1 MSSRLESKSD
11 PKDFSGHSMTT
22 SLARMGA
29 LVRYSVRATSHIVS
43 VITLLAICCAVTDAQ
58 TAGSILHVE
67 FVNATSYFSGYCALA
82 DVGKNSNKLT
92 RPTPVPPFVIGVGIA
107 DIVSVNGTPVK
118 GTAIEGFNGTLL
130 SPTMT
135 SGRAIGDFTAAPTN
149 ATFELTFLNPDGT
162 LIGTLE
168 IHGQGTSS
176 DLRPP
181 GAPSDVP
188 GGSVY
193 SVVGGTGPFLGVRGY
208 FAPVQDSISP
218 ERQTTDC
225 EDPSYRRINADPGGN
240 KRHPVLYLIPLTQPQ
255 ILMTPN
261 GPAIVHA
268 SDGTLVTTAKPAKAG
283 EILSLFASGLG
294 PTKPGVDPGQ
304 PFPATPLQPVNSPV
318 QVLLNGEPG
327 VVSYAG
333 GYPGAV
339 DGYQVNF
346 RVPDDAA
353 PGQVS
358 IQLTSAWISGAPV
371 SMPLQ

>member
-1 MSSRLESKSD
+1 VPTLVIT
-11 PKDFSGHSMTT
+11 P
-22 SLARMGA
+22 LAIIGTLLICA
-29 LVRYSVRATSHIVS
+29 AILAPLAAAGRATRWVGT
-43 VITLLAICCAVTDAQ
+43 VITLLATCGAVANAQ
-58 TAGSILHVE
+58 TTGSVLHVE
-67 FVNATSYFSGYCALA
+67 FVNATAYFSGYCALA
-82 DVGKNSNKLT
+82 DIGKNSNKLT
-92 RPTPVPPFVIGVGIA
+92 RPTPAPAFVTGVGIA
-107 DIVSVNGTPVK
+107 DIVSVNGTPIK
-118 GTAIEGFNGTLL
+118 GTAIESLNGTML

-135 SGRAIGDFTAAPTN
+135 SGRSIADFTAGPTS
-149 ATFELTFLNPDGT
+149 ARFELTFLNTDGT

-181 GAPSDVP
+181 GAPSDIP

-225 EDPSYRRINADPGGN
+225 EDPSYRRINADAGGN

-268 SDGTLVTTAKPAKAG
+268 SDGTLVNAAKPAKAG
-283 EILSLFASGLG
+283 EVLSLFASGLG

-304 PFPATPLQPVNSPV
+304 PFPTTPLQPVNSPV

-346 RVPDDAA
+346 RVPDDAT

-358 IQLTSAWISGAPV
+358 IQLTSAWISGPPV

>member
-1 MSSRLESKSD
+1 
-11 PKDFSGHSMTT
+11 MTT
-22 SLARMGA
+22 SLTTTGTLLTGGA
-29 LVRYSVRATSHIVS
+29 ILVPFATLVRYLVRATRRVGT
-43 VITLLAICCAVTDAQ
+43 VITVLATWEAIASAQ
-58 TAGSILHVE
+58 TTGSILHVE
-67 FVNATSYFSGYCALA
+67 FVNATAYFSGYCALT
-82 DVGKNSNKLT
+82 DIGKNSNKLT

-149 ATFELTFLNPDGT
+149 ATFELTFLNLDGT

-181 GAPSDVP
+181 GAPSDIP

-208 FAPVQDSISP
+208 FAPVQDTISP

-225 EDPSYRRINADPGGN
+225 EDPSYRRINADAGGN
-240 KRHPVLYLIPLTQPQ
+240 KRHPVLYLIPLMQPQ

-268 SDGTLVTTAKPAKAG
+268 SDGTLVTAAKPAKAG

-294 PTKPGVDPGQ
+294 PTKPGVNPGQ

-353 PGQVS
+353 PGQAS
-358 IQLTSAWISGAPV
+358 IQLTSAWISGPPV
-371 SMPLQ
+371 SMLLQ

>member
-1 MSSRLESKSD
+1 VPTLVIT
-11 PKDFSGHSMTT
+11 PLAIIGTLLICAAILAPLAAVIVYSG
-22 SLARMGA
+22 
-29 LVRYSVRATSHIVS
+29 RATRRVGT
-43 VITLLAICCAVTDAQ
+43 VITLLTTCGALANAQ
-58 TAGSILHVE
+58 TIGSILHVE

-92 RPTPVPPFVIGVGIA
+92 RPTPVPPFVTGVGVA

-181 GAPSDVP
+181 GAPSDIP

-193 SVVGGTGPFLGVRGY
+193 SVVGGTGPFLGMRGY

-304 PFPATPLQPVNSPV
+304 PFPAAPLQPVNSPV
-318 QVLLNGEPG
+318 EVLVNGQPG
-327 VVSYAG
+327 NVSYAG
-333 GYPGAV
+333 GYPGAI

-346 RVPDDAA
+346 RVPDGAT
-353 PGQVS
+353 PGQASV
-358 IQLTSAWISGAPV
+358 QLTSAWISGPPV

>member
-1 MSSRLESKSD
+1 M
-11 PKDFSGHSMTT
+11 
-22 SLARMGA
+22 
-29 LVRYSVRATSHIVS
+29 
-43 VITLLAICCAVTDAQ
+43 ITLLAVIGTLLICAAILPLSVRTARQIGTVIALLSACEAIASAQ
-58 TAGSILHVE
+58 TTGSILHVE
-67 FVNATSYFSGYCALA
+67 FVNATSYFSGYCAVA
-82 DVGKNSNKLT
+82 NIGMNSNKLT
-92 RPTPVPPFVIGVGIA
+92 RPAPVPPFVGGVSIA
-107 DIVSVNGTPVK
+107 DIVSVNGTPIK
-118 GTAIEGFNGTLL
+118 GTAIESLNGTMLG
-130 SPTMT
+130 PAMT
-135 SGRAIGDFTAAPTN
+135 TGRSIADFTAGPTN
-149 ATFELTFLNPDGT
+149 ATFELTFLNLDGT

-168 IHGQGTSS
+168 IRGQGTSA

-181 GAPSDVP
+181 GAPSEIP

-240 KRHPVLYLIPLTQPQ
+240 KRHPVLYLIPLTQAQ
-255 ILMTPN
+255 ILTTPN

-318 QVLLNGEPG
+318 QVLVNGEPG
-327 VVSYAG
+327 DVSYAG

-339 DGYQVNF
+339 DAYQVNF
-346 RVPDDAA
+346 RVPNDAA
-353 PGQVS
+353 SGQAS
-358 IQLTSAWISGAPV
+358 IQLTSAWISGPPV

>member
-1 MSSRLESKSD
+1 MIT
-11 PKDFSGHSMTT
+11 P
-22 SLARMGA
+22 LAVIGTLLICA
-29 LVRYSVRATSHIVS
+29 AILSPLAAVVPYSVRTTRQIGT
-43 VITLLAICCAVTDAQ
+43 VITLLATCGAMANAQ
-58 TAGSILHVE
+58 TTGSVLHVE
-67 FVNATSYFSGYCALA
+67 FVNAAAYFSGYCAVA
-82 DVGKNSNKLT
+82 SIGMNSNKLT
-92 RPTPVPPFVIGVGIA
+92 RPTPIPPFVGGVGVA

-118 GTAIEGFNGTLL
+118 GTAIESFNGALL

-135 SGRAIGDFTAAPTN
+135 PGKSIGDFTAAPTN
-149 ATFELTFLNPDGT
+149 AAFELTFLNLDGT

-181 GAPSDVP
+181 GAPSAIP

-193 SVVGGTGPFLGVRGY
+193 TVVGGTGPFLGVRGY

-225 EDPSYRRINADPGGN
+225 EDPSYRRLNADPGGN
-240 KRHPVLYLIPLTQPQ
+240 KRHPVLYLIPLTPPQ
-255 ILMTPN
+255 ILITPN

-294 PTKPGVDPGQ
+294 PTRPGVDPGQ
-304 PFPATPLQPVNSPV
+304 PFPTAPLQPVNSPV
-318 QVLLNGEPG
+318 QVLVNGEAG
-327 VVSYAG
+327 SVSYAG
-333 GYPGAV
+333 GYPSAV
-339 DGYQVNF
+339 DGYQINF
-346 RVPDDAA
+346 QVPNDAT
-353 PGQVS
+353 PGQAS
-358 IQLTSAWISGAPV
+358 IQLTSAWISGPPV